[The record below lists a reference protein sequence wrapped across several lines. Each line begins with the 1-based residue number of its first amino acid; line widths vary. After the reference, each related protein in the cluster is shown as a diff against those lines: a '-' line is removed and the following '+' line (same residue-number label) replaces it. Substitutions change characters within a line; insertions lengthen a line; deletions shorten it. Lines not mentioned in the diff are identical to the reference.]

1 MINKKLY
8 SSIIINI
15 IAIFIMLV
23 SIILKINISGFL
35 FIIYG
40 FYIFVYKKITII
52 KLLVLGLPF
61 MFYINI
67 AGIKLNASISDILLP
82 ICIIYIIFIRK
93 KLNKDIKNSINMSRY
108 RSIVNIYSIIL
119 AIMLCISLFKVIFTY
134 GILSISFADSLKIM
148 INLVYLNFFFY
159 LFEKYNTEFEII
171 FLKMWNISSVV
182 ISLMCITGVILY
194 NMNID
199 NSWVE
204 AFRATGPFDDS
215 NLAATYILISIGLIS
230 IYNIK
235 LKSKIISYNTLLNI
249 IALILTSSRGAYLSA
264 LISVIFIII
273 LSLLRKNIKFV
284 KCFIKMIIPISLIL
298 IIVIM
303 LNSDLFMQALNRGT
317 SSGESIFE
325 DVRFIIW
332 SVCIYLWK
340 QNPILGI
347 GIGAFYDLSVSTHLW
362 YTKKLIAHN
371 TYISFLVETGII
383 GFCVFI
389 SLPIIIVFNL
399 IKLIKFSRNIEIIF
413 LLFSLIS
420 VYISFISINL
430 QNFRCIWVL
439 FAYTCYKISLELNI
453 IKAKE
458 DLLC

>member
-148 INLVYLNFFFY
+148 INLVYLNFF
-159 LFEKYNTEFEII
+159 LFI
-171 FLKMWNISSVV
+171 
-182 ISLMCITGVILY
+182 
-194 NMNID
+194 
-199 NSWVE
+199 
-204 AFRATGPFDDS
+204 
-215 NLAATYILISIGLIS
+215 
-230 IYNIK
+230 
-235 LKSKIISYNTLLNI
+235 
-249 IALILTSSRGAYLSA
+249 
-264 LISVIFIII
+264 
-273 LSLLRKNIKFV
+273 
-284 KCFIKMIIPISLIL
+284 
-298 IIVIM
+298 
-303 LNSDLFMQALNRGT
+303 
-317 SSGESIFE
+317 
-325 DVRFIIW
+325 
-332 SVCIYLWK
+332 
-340 QNPILGI
+340 
-347 GIGAFYDLSVSTHLW
+347 
-362 YTKKLIAHN
+362 
-371 TYISFLVETGII
+371 
-383 GFCVFI
+383 
-389 SLPIIIVFNL
+389 
-399 IKLIKFSRNIEIIF
+399 
-413 LLFSLIS
+413 
-420 VYISFISINL
+420 
-430 QNFRCIWVL
+430 
-439 FAYTCYKISLELNI
+439 
-453 IKAKE
+453 
-458 DLLC
+458 